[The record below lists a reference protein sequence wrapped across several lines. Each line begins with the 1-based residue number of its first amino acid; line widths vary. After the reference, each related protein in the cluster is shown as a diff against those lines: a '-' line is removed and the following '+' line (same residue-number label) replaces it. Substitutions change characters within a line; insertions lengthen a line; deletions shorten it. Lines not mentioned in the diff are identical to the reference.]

1 MSREAMK
8 LALEEMKVGNYNSAA
23 ERLETAL
30 AEQPAP
36 VQGWKL
42 VPVEPTE
49 DMWKAVNKLDDEM
62 AAGSYDGKGCS
73 IEQAWNCLLAAA
85 PQPAQQEPFGY
96 GRIWGDARMFVP
108 TLPSVRD
115 GSWLPLYTS
124 PPAQRT
130 WVGLTPEE
138 LDEMFSKTL
147 KGKKLVNWV
156 AQAIESK
163 LKEKNNG

>member
-1 MSREAMK
+1 MTDIVFIGQPKQDIPDLIAGALGVSRGTAYDLMRE
-8 LALEEMKVGNYNSAA
+8 
-23 ERLETAL
+23 AL

-85 PQPAQQEPFGY
+85 PQPAQQEPVTDEENEKFSRDVSNFKGADPEATKHALEEFL
-96 GRIWGDARMFVP
+96 RNRVPAIGDIRAAGAIRARRN
-108 TLPSVRD
+108 T
-115 GSWLPLYTS
+115 
-124 PPAQRT
+124 
-130 WVGLTPEE
+130 
-138 LDEMFSKTL
+138 
-147 KGKKLVNWV
+147 
-156 AQAIESK
+156 
-163 LKEKNNG
+163 